1 MKKLLFSTIFTA
13 ALLSGL
19 MGGGLKASEI
29 NNIIKNTG
37 WTWECQDV
45 NILNKSIEA
54 VNNIKSADD
63 NEEARKISVIL
74 RSKIQIALI
83 GKNSTN
89 TSYTEF
95 KTIVDKIIADAGY
108 KRTVKSGEKVNFKNP
123 YLRGTINTLIPQSI
137 LRIKRFNQY
146 ILTLAK
152 DPEFSFNHYRK
163 CYILSAMRNENIN
176 EFRIEFKTTINNY
189 KGASKYNAEK
199 ISNALILY
207 KNRMTEIK
215 RADILEDLQ
224 YVKMLTYSNIQ
235 KDDAWKNVMV
245 TLELMMKS
253 VQ

>member
-1 MKKLLFSTIFTA
+1 MKKLLFSTMFTA

-19 MGGGLKASEI
+19 MGGGLKASEVT
-29 NNIIKNTG
+29 NIIRNTG

-54 VNNIKSADD
+54 INNINTTNDK
-63 NEEARKISVIL
+63 EEARKISVIL
-74 RSKIQIALI
+74 RSKVQIALI

-95 KTIVDKIIADAGY
+95 KAIADKIIVDAGY
-108 KRTVKSGEKVNFKNP
+108 KRQVKQNEVVNFKNKF
-123 YLRGTINTLIPQSI
+123 LKGGINALIPGII
-137 LRIKRFNQY
+137 LRTKRFNQY
-146 ILTLAK
+146 TLTLAK
-152 DPEFSFNHYRK
+152 DPEFSFNYYRK
-163 CYILSAMRNENIN
+163 NQMLSAMRNENIN
-176 EFRIEFKTTINNY
+176 EFRTEFKTTVNNF
-189 KGASKYNAEK
+189 KGESKSNAAK
-199 ISNALILY
+199 ISKALRLY

>member
-1 MKKLLFSTIFTA
+1 MFAT

-29 NNIIKNTG
+29 SNINKNTG

-54 VNNIKSADD
+54 INNFKPANDK
-63 NEEARKISVIL
+63 EEARKISIIL
-74 RSKIQIALI
+74 RLKIQIALI

-95 KTIVDKIIADAGY
+95 KTIVDKIIVDAGY
-108 KRTVKSGEKVNFKNP
+108 KRTVKSGESVDFKNKH
-123 YLRGTINTLIPQSI
+123 LVGKINSLIPQI
-137 LRIKRFNQY
+137 IFRMKRFNQY

-163 CYILSAMRNENIN
+163 ANMLYAMRKENIN
-176 EFRIEFKTTINNY
+176 EFRAEFKTTVNNF
-189 KGASKYNAEK
+189 KGKSKGNAPH
-199 ISNALILY
+199 ISKALKLY

-235 KDDAWKNVMV
+235 EDDAWKNVMV